1 MRRYYKILKFQIPST
16 KLQINLKF
24 QYPMTKTFSA
34 IGPYLY
40 PSYCLLLIM
49 PFGTNTGGS
58 SVLNFE
64 FGSLEFV

>member
-1 MRRYYKILKFQIPST
+1 
-16 KLQINLKF
+16 
-24 QYPMTKTFSA
+24 MTKTFSA